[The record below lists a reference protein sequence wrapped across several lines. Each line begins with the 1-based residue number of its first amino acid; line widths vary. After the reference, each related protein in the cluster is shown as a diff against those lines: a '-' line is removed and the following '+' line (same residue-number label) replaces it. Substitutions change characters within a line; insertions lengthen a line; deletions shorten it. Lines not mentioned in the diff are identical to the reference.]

1 MTTKRRGLG
10 RGLEALL
17 GENSDSVKK
26 AHEQSEGKTES
37 LLNIPVD
44 KIQRGKYQPRIHFEP
59 EALQALANSI
69 RSQGVLQP
77 IVVRPVGNG
86 YELIAGERRWRAA
99 QLAELQDIPAVVREN
114 LPDEAVAAIALIEN
128 IQRENLNPLEEAKAF
143 ARLIEE
149 FDMSHQQLADAV
161 GRSRVAVTNILRLRD
176 LQADVKQMLERRE
189 LDMGHARAL
198 LSLPAHRQIEIARRI
213 VANGL
218 TVRDAER
225 LAKKALQD
233 DESEQKPATRKNQDS
248 DIKRLEQQLSDQLAA
263 SVSIQHA
270 ASGKGKLIIHYTS
283 SDELEG
289 ILVRIK

>member
-17 GENSDSVKK
+17 GENSDPVKK

-149 FDMSHQQLADAV
+149 FDMSHQQ
-161 GRSRVAVTNILRLRD
+161 
-176 LQADVKQMLERRE
+176 
-189 LDMGHARAL
+189 
-198 LSLPAHRQIEIARRI
+198 
-213 VANGL
+213 
-218 TVRDAER
+218 
-225 LAKKALQD
+225 
-233 DESEQKPATRKNQDS
+233 
-248 DIKRLEQQLSDQLAA
+248 
-263 SVSIQHA
+263 
-270 ASGKGKLIIHYTS
+270 
-283 SDELEG
+283 
-289 ILVRIK
+289 